1 MKIHLQEV
9 SDNERCL
16 FDCIRIK
23 QNRLTKGILKKCV
36 KHLSLKSTKGM
47 HDATKKLFFSTT
59 LEHVQRRATKFILR
73 TDSSY
78 LERLVKLKLLPLE
91 YIREILVFSLN
102 ALKVI

>member
-16 FDCIRIK
+16 FGCIRIK

-47 HDATKKLFFSTT
+47 HDATKKNYFLV
-59 LEHVQRRATKFILR
+59 LHLIMYKEVQ
-73 TDSSY
+73 
-78 LERLVKLKLLPLE
+78 
-91 YIREILVFSLN
+91 LN
-102 ALKVI
+102 LS

>member
-47 HDATKKLFFSTT
+47 RDATKKIIF
-59 LEHVQRRATKFILR
+59 
-73 TDSSY
+73 
-78 LERLVKLKLLPLE
+78 
-91 YIREILVFSLN
+91 
-102 ALKVI
+102 